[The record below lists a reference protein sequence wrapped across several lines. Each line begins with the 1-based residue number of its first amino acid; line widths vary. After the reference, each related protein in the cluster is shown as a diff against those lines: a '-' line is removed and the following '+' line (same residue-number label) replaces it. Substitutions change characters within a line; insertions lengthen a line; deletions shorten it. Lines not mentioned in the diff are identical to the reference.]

1 MDYALIDNG
10 IVVNII
16 YLHPM
21 NADEFP
27 NAVPTNDLPIEIGD
41 TYTEGKFYR
50 DGKEIVYV
58 PTEPTYTLDEAATI
72 LAQEVSQ
79 NGYDA

>member
-50 DGKEIVYV
+50 DGKEIVSV
-58 PTEPTYTLDEAATI
+58 PTEQTYTLDEAATI

>member
-27 NAVPTNDLPIEIGD
+27 NAAPTNDLPIEIGD
-41 TYTEGKFYR
+41 TYIEGKFYR
-50 DGKEIVYV
+50 DGKEIVSV
-58 PTEPTYTLDEAATI
+58 PTEQTYTLDEAATI
-72 LAQEVSQ
+72 LAQEVS
-79 NGYDA
+79 A